1 MAEPATAPANYP
13 AVSVWPRPRRSGA
26 SCAVSAAHHIRY
38 INRFIPPRRPL
49 DPVGSICALGVFA
62 PSYAREAAA
71 ELTALCSAGFVSKFD
86 CYQTNNL
93 SQ

>member
-1 MAEPATAPANYP
+1 MRT
-13 AVSVWPRPRRSGA
+13 
-26 SCAVSAAHHIRY
+26 
-38 INRFIPPRRPL
+38 
-49 DPVGSICALGVFA
+49 ICALGVFA